1 AARLQHALHALRSV
15 LLGGRRK
22 WVWPAVSVALFIV
35 VLIRTAW
42 LTEDA
47 FITFRTVDNFIA
59 GYGLRWNVAE
69 RVQTYTHPLWMLLVA
84 GAYAI
89 TREMYLT
96 VLVVSMLMAVA
107 GVVVIVTRV
116 APHPL

>member
-1 AARLQHALHALRSV
+1 MKSASKKQRTAARPPKKPRTTARPLSPPHALRSV
-15 LLGGRRK
+15 LFQGRGK
-22 WVWPAVSVALFIV
+22 WVLPALSVAFFIV

-42 LTEDA
+42 LSDDA

-96 VLVVSMLMAVA
+96 VL
-107 GVVVIVTRV
+107 
-116 APHPL
+116 